1 MDYVTDTHGLIWYLT
16 EDKRLGKNAFLVFS
30 KADKGDAIVIVP
42 TIVLAEIIYICERKR
57 KDLEIKSIVDKI
69 KNSTNY
75 LPYSLNMD
83 IIDKVITL
91 KEISDMHDRI
101 IIAISLISGATLI
114 SKDEEI
120 IKSKIV
126 RTIW

>member
-1 MDYVTDTHGLIWYLT
+1 M
-16 EDKRLGKNAFLVFS
+16 
-30 KADKGDAIVIVP
+30 
-42 TIVLAEIIYICERKR
+42 LAEIIYICERKR